1 MPSDAVVCR
10 GCGTVK
16 DSAQWGQ
23 WWHLNNYHGFRGS
36 FCGTCYDMISHDA
49 NGKPCNP
56 GQHLFMVL
64 KLQKE
69 NA

>member
-10 GCGTVK
+10 GCGVVK
-16 DSAQWGQ
+16 DSVRWGQ
-23 WWHLNNYHGFRGS
+23 WWHLNGYYGFRGS
-36 FCGTCYDMISHDA
+36 FCATCYSMISHDA
-49 NGKPCNP
+49 DGKPCNP

-69 NA
+69 NT